1 MLRSNAGVCISTTPP
16 TNSITERIAVP
27 ENIRSAKT
35 YKHFEAKMGR
45 KAYRRKVIR
54 TSLLVLNV
62 FILGFII
69 AFVLQNP
76 QSDSAAT
83 PAVASSSE
91 TPAVA
96 NPLDQVSSA
105 DIALTVARLGS
116 LPETTAINNQAQ
128 SQAAEVALAT
138 TSNNVVNKPQ
148 VVTTALKSS
157 ADIIDYTTVP
167 GDTISSIASKFGVTS
182 DSVRWSN
189 GRTGEAIAAGTAL
202 RIPPVNGI
210 VYTVNAGDTPD
221 SLAAKFRASKDKI
234 IAYNDAEI
242 KGLVV
247 GQRII
252 IPDAVQVAAV
262 SARPASVRG
271 AFAWGISPVYGS
283 NGYDYG
289 YCTWYVASR
298 ISVPANWGNA
308 NTWSYYAPGSGWT
321 VSKRPVPG
329 SIGQTTGPGYGHVAL
344 VEEVSED
351 GTMIKYSDMNGLAGW
366 GRVGRTADWVP
377 ASRYNNYIYR

>member
-1 MLRSNAGVCISTTPP
+1 
-16 TNSITERIAVP
+16 
-27 ENIRSAKT
+27 
-35 YKHFEAKMGR
+35 MGR

-54 TSLLVLNV
+54 TSLLVSNIL
-62 FILGFII
+62 ILGII
-69 AFVLQNP
+69 LTFVLQNP
-76 QSDSAAT
+76 NSDTAAT
-83 PAVASSSE
+83 PAISSSSE

-128 SQAAEVALAT
+128 SQAAEIALAT

-148 VVTTALKSS
+148 VVATALKSS
-157 ADIIDYTTVP
+157 ADIKDYTTVA
-167 GDTISSIASKFGVTS
+167 GDTISSIAAKFGVTS
-182 DSVRWSN
+182 DSIRWSN

-252 IPDAVQVAAV
+252 IPDAVQVATAAA
-262 SARPASVRG
+262 ARPASVRG
-271 AFAWGISPVYGS
+271 AFAWGIAPVYGS

-298 ISVPANWGNA
+298 ISVPSNWGNA
-308 NTWSYYAPGSGWT
+308 NTWSYYAPSSGWT
-321 VSKRPVPG
+321 VSKRPVKG

-344 VEEVSED
+344 VEDVSAD

-366 GRVGRTADWVP
+366 GRVGRTADWVS
-377 ASRYNNYIYR
+377 ASRYHNYIYR

>member
-1 MLRSNAGVCISTTPP
+1 MS
-16 TNSITERIAVP
+16 
-27 ENIRSAKT
+27 
-35 YKHFEAKMGR
+35 R
-45 KAYRRKVIR
+45 KANRRRFVKYGLIAGNGAI
-54 TSLLVLNV
+54 LLV
-62 FILGFII
+62 ILGFVT
-69 AFVLQNP
+69 F
-76 QSDSAAT
+76 SSATEGKTAA
-83 PAVASSSE
+83 PVSSAVE
-91 TPAVA
+91 TNQI

-105 DIALTVARLGS
+105 DIALTVARMSS

-128 SQAAEVALAT
+128 SQAAEIVLAT

-148 VVTTALKSS
+148 VVATALKSS
-157 ADIIDYTTVP
+157 ADIKEYTVVA
-167 GDTISSIASKFGVTS
+167 GDTVASIAAKFGVTS
-182 DSVRWSN
+182 DSIKWSN
-189 GRTGEAIAAGTAL
+189 GLRSDTVAAGTAL

-210 VYTVNAGDTPD
+210 VYTVNNGDTVD
-221 SLAAKFRASKDKI
+221 SLAAKYRVSREKI

-252 IPDAVQVAAV
+252 IPDAVQQTTVSRPAATFG
-262 SARPASVRG
+262 ASVRG
-271 AFAWGISPVYGS
+271 YAWGSQPIYGH

-289 YCTWYVASR
+289 YCTWYVANR

-308 NTWSYYAPGSGWT
+308 NTWAYYAGGAGWT

-329 SIGQTTGPGYGHVAL
+329 AIGQTTGPGYGHVAV
-344 VEEVSED
+344 VEAVSAD

-366 GRVGRTADWVP
+366 GRVGTTTDWVP

>member
-1 MLRSNAGVCISTTPP
+1 MR
-16 TNSITERIAVP
+16 RQ
-27 ENIRSAKT
+27 
-35 YKHFEAKMGR
+35 
-45 KAYRRKVIR
+45 AYRRKVIR
-54 TSLLVLNV
+54 TSLLVTNAL
-62 FILGFII
+62 ILGVII
-69 AFVLQNP
+69 AFVLQKPDANT
-76 QSDSAAT
+76 SAT
-83 PAVASSSE
+83 PTVSSE
-91 TPAVA
+91 VGNSAVA

-148 VVTTALKSS
+148 VVATALKSS
-157 ADIIDYTTVP
+157 ADIKDYTVVA
-167 GDTISSIASKFGVTS
+167 GDTISSIAAKFGVTS

-189 GRTGEAIAAGTAL
+189 GRTGDAVAPGTAL

-221 SLAAKFRASKDKI
+221 SLAAKFRANKDKI

-252 IPDAVQVAAV
+252 IPDAVQATTAA
-262 SARPASVRG
+262 ARPASVRG

-289 YCTWYVASR
+289 YCTWYVATR

-308 NTWSYYAPGSGWT
+308 NTWSYYAPASGWT

-329 SIGQTTGPGYGHVAL
+329 SIGQTTGPGYGHVAF
-344 VEEVSED
+344 VEEVSDD

-366 GRVGRTADWVP
+366 GRVGRTPDWVP
-377 ASRYNNYIYR
+377 ASHFNNYIYR